1 MKIENSSR
9 NDLAEIFRLYKEATK
24 FQKIKFPENQW
35 PEFSRDLVVKE
46 LEENRQFKIIIDNS
60 IACIW
65 AVTFSDA
72 EIWQE
77 KNRDP
82 AIYIHRIATNPHFR
96 GHNFVSKILSWGKI
110 YAQQNNKKFIRL
122 DTCGNNLKLIS
133 HYCKAGFNFL
143 GIKKLKDSKGLP
155 AHYENADV
163 CYFEI
168 ELENITKHTQ

>member
-1 MKIENSSR
+1 MKIENSTI
-9 NDLAEIFRLYKEATK
+9 NDLEEIFRLYKEATG
-24 FQKIKFPENQW
+24 FQKIRFPENQW
-35 PEFSRDLVVKE
+35 PEFDRELIVKE
-46 LEENRQFKIIIDNS
+46 LEENRQFKIVIDNR

-72 EIWQE
+72 EIWEE
-77 KNRDP
+77 KNSDP
-82 AIYIHRIATNPHFR
+82 AIYIHRIATNQQFR
-96 GHNFVSKILSWGKI
+96 GQNFVKMIVGWAKEF
-110 YAQQNNKKFIRL
+110 ANQHHKKFIRL

-133 HYCKAGFNFL
+133 HYQKAGFNFL

-168 ELENITKHTQ
+168 ELE

>member
-9 NDLAEIFRLYKEATK
+9 NDLAEIFRLYKEATE
-24 FQKIKFPENQW
+24 FQKVAFPENQW
-35 PEFSRDLVVKE
+35 PEFSQDLIIKE
-46 LEENRQFKIIIDNS
+46 LEENRQFKIVIDGS

-72 EIWQE
+72 EIWKE
-77 KNRDP
+77 KNSDP
-82 AIYIHRIATNPHFR
+82 AIYIHRIATNPRFR
-96 GHNFVSKILSWGKI
+96 GRNFVSEIVSWAKD
-110 YAQQNNKKFIRL
+110 YAKQNNKQFIRL

-133 HYCKAGFNFL
+133 HYCNAGFNFL
-143 GIKKLKDSKGLP
+143 GIEKLEDFKGLP

-168 ELENITKHTQ
+168 KLEK

>member
-1 MKIENSSR
+1 MKIKNSSLD
-9 NDLAEIFRLYKEATK
+9 DLEEIFRLYKEATN
-24 FQKIKFPENQW
+24 FQKIKFPGNQW
-35 PEFSRDLVVKE
+35 PEFSRDLIVRE
-46 LEENRQFKIIIDNS
+46 LEENRQFKMVIGGS

-77 KNRDP
+77 KNSDP

-96 GHNFVSKILSWGKI
+96 GRNFVSHIVSWAKE
-110 YAQQNNKKFIRL
+110 YAQQNNRKFIRL
-122 DTCGNNLKLIS
+122 DTCGNNRKLIS
-133 HYCKAGFNFL
+133 HYCNAGFNFL
-143 GIKKLKDSKGLP
+143 GIKRLQDSTGLP

-168 ELENITKHTQ
+168 KLEK